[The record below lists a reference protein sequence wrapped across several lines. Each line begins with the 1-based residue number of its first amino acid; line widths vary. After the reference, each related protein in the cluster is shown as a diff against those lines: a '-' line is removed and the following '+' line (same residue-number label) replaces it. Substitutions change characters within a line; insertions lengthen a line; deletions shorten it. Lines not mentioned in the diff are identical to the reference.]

1 MRRWSFRGLLQ
12 TGALALVAASV
23 LAGLSVTFLQVRGLA
38 REEARARAS
47 RASTVAAEELVRL
60 REGVERAASLLAER
74 PSLARL
80 GRAADR
86 IALEGYL
93 ERFRI
98 SSRLDGVAVES
109 GGSGGGTVTVG
120 DLGGPRPGV
129 DRGALLDRPA
139 GSGWRIAGRAES
151 SLSGGGPVGVT
162 VVRRLDAATWAAIE
176 REAGARLELLGRTD
190 AERATGPPLAA
201 SLRKSLGGLASS
213 GWDARQGAFAVHPVR
228 APVGG
233 GTDAVVVARIDR
245 AQAEAPLRSFAWRAA
260 GALAAIAVVA
270 ALAATLA
277 ARRLTAP
284 LVGLA
289 RAAERIGAGDLG
301 TGVPGSGSTEIGA
314 LASALERM
322 RRSLR
327 ENQDEL
333 ERRRSELEA
342 VVEGVEVGVVAVDRE
357 RRIRFL
363 SRSAAHLLGVE
374 AADGIGR
381 FCGDV
386 LRPEAPAGVP
396 PCEQDCPILH
406 ARFRGSSSALERSA
420 AAGQP
425 LVVASSAPVA
435 DRQVVILRRETPVDA
450 ARRARDAVVAD
461 LAHEIKT
468 PLAAQRASLELLRD
482 RLADAAE
489 PEAIA
494 LLDAAEAGTSRLERL
509 IENLLES
516 VRIESGQLAVRRTEV
531 DLEEVVEEAVSTAAP
546 LLAKRGQRLEL
557 DLPYPLPAILGD
569 PQRLVQVLVNLLSNA
584 SKFSPAGSEVRVAG
598 AVGTGEV
605 ILWVEDEGPGLGAE
619 ALEGL
624 GQRFRRGRAAGE
636 PREEGSGLGLWIS
649 RSIVER
655 HGGRFEIT
663 RVGERTRAVV
673 TLPSGRDAA

>member
-1 MRRWSFRGLLQ
+1 MRRWSLRGLLQ

-38 REEARARAS
+38 REEAQTRAS
-47 RASTVAAEELVRL
+47 RASSVAAEELVRL

-80 GRAADR
+80 GRVADR
-86 IALEGYL
+86 LALESYL

-98 SSRLDGVAVES
+98 TSRLDGVAVES
-109 GGSGGGTVTVG
+109 GGSGGGSVTVG

-151 SLSGGGPVGVT
+151 SPSGGGPVSVT

-176 REAGARLELLGRTD
+176 REAGASLELLGRSD

-201 SLRKSLGGLASS
+201 SLRKSLGGFASS
-213 GWDARQGAFAVHPVR
+213 GWDGRQGAFAVHPVR
-228 APVGG
+228 ALVGEG
-233 GTDAVVVARIDR
+233 ADAVVVARIDR

-270 ALAATLA
+270 ALAAALA

-301 TGVPGSGSTEIGA
+301 TGVPGSGGTEVGA

-363 SRSAAHLLGVE
+363 SGSAARLLGVE
-374 AADGIGR
+374 AAGGIGR

-425 LVVASSAPVA
+425 LVVASSAPAA

-482 RLADAAE
+482 RLADAE

-598 AVGTGEV
+598 SVGTGEV

-673 TLPSGRDAA
+673 TLPGGGDAA